1 MELTIQRLSVR
12 PMLDRAIALAKHYGL
27 NLKEG
32 IPEGLSEMGGL
43 QRWTM
48 EDRMEHSHSLDN

>member
-1 MELTIQRLSVR
+1 MHLTQ
-12 PMLDRAIALAKHYGL
+12 AILIFQSHVPEPFSANDDGD

-48 EDRMEHSHSLDN
+48 EDRMEHSHSLDH